1 MWIPLSLAL
10 KKIETLNPTAEKSSY
25 DVTRRNETR
34 RFNTNFSLE
43 KPDTFYTS
51 FVIIINLAS
60 LSPFAFLLS
69 LCETERQRETER
81 DRERQRDNVF
91 FSGSEGRTEA
101 SV

>member
-1 MWIPLSLAL
+1 MDSPLLGS
-10 KKIETLNPTAEKSSY
+10 KKIETLNPTTEKSSY

-60 LSPFAFLLS
+60 LSPFSFLLS
-69 LCETERQRETER
+69 LCETERDRER
-81 DRERQRDNVF
+81 DRERQRDDVF
-91 FSGSEGRTEA
+91 FSGGEGRTEA